1 MGAGLERAD
10 APAPSRA
17 GFSPVPWSAAAV
29 KDHERFM
36 AVALDEARRGL
47 GRTSPN
53 PPVGAV
59 VVKDGVV
66 LGAGHH
72 AIAGGPHAEAEALAA
87 AGDAA
92 RGADLYVTLEPCDH
106 LGRTPPCAPAV
117 VRAGISRVFIG
128 ALDPNPIVSGRGVR
142 RLRDSGLA
150 VETGILGGACE
161 SLIEGWSLFIRTGRP
176 WVVAK
181 VASTLDGRIAT
192 RTGDSRWITGEGARA
207 RVHRLRDE
215 VDAVIVG
222 RGTVI
227 ADDPALTSRI
237 PGGRDP
243 LRVLLDSRLSVPPSA
258 KVFAQDSAAKTIV
271 ACLASADPGK
281 AAALREAGAEI
292 LECEG
297 VDGRVALEPLLR
309 ALASRGV
316 AQVLVEGGAG
326 VFGAFLEA
334 GLVDRLLLHLGPKIF
349 GAGPSWTD
357 APAAAQVADA
367 LGVRIDGVELVDG
380 DVLVDARPLR

>member
-1 MGAGLERAD
+1 VSEA
-10 APAPSRA
+10 S
-17 GFSPVPWSAAAV
+17 V
-29 KDHERFM
+29 HEKYM
-36 AVALDEARRGL
+36 ALALAEARKGL

-53 PPVGAV
+53 PPVGSV

-66 LGAGHH
+66 VGVGHH
-72 AIAGGPHAEAEALAA
+72 AVAGGPHAEAVALDA

-92 RGADLYVTLEPCDH
+92 KGADLYVTLEPCDH

-117 VRAGISRVFIG
+117 VRAGIARVFVG
-128 ALDPNPIVSGRGVR
+128 AVDPNPIVSGRGVER
-142 RLRDSGLA
+142 MRGAGLH
-150 VETGILGGACE
+150 VETGVLRDECE
-161 SLIEGWSLFIRTGRP
+161 ALIEGWSLFIRTGRP

-192 RTGDSRWITGEGARA
+192 RAGDSRWITGDQARA
-207 RVHRLRDE
+207 RVHALRDQ

-227 ADDPALTSRI
+227 ADDPALTARV

-243 LRVLLDSRLSVPPSA
+243 LRVILDSRLSVPPTA
-258 KVFAQDSAAKTIV
+258 KVFAPASGARTIV
-271 ACLASADPGK
+271 ACLSGADEGR
-281 AAALREAGAEI
+281 AAALRDAGAEVWT
-292 LECEG
+292 CEG
-297 VDGRVALEPLLR
+297 EGGRIALGALLQR
-309 ALASRGV
+309 LAARGV
-316 AQVLVEGGAG
+316 VQLLVEGGAG

-334 GLVDRLLLHLGPKIF
+334 GLVDRLLLHYGPKIF

-357 APAAAQVADA
+357 APAAARVADA
-367 LGVRIDGVELVDG
+367 LRVRVQGVELVDG

>member
-1 MGAGLERAD
+1 VGPGR
-10 APAPSRA
+10 
-17 GFSPVPWSAAAV
+17 WSAAAV

-36 AVALDEARRGL
+36 ALALDEARRGL

-59 VVKDGVV
+59 VVKDGAV

-117 VRAGISRVFIG
+117 VRAGIARVFIG
-128 ALDPNPIVSGRGVR
+128 ATDPNPIVSGRGVR
-142 RLRDSGLA
+142 RLRDAGLD
-150 VETGILGGACE
+150 VETGVLGEACE
-161 SLIEGWSLFIRTGRP
+161 GLIEGWSLFIRTGRP

-192 RTGDSRWITGEGARA
+192 RIGDSRWITGEGARA

-227 ADDPALTSRI
+227 ADDPALTARI

-243 LRVLLDSRLSVPPSA
+243 LRVILDSRLSVPPTA
-258 KVFAQDSAAKTIV
+258 KVFAQESTARTIV
-271 ACLASADPGK
+271 ACLASADPRR

-297 VDGRVALEPLLR
+297 VDGRISLEPLLR

-334 GLVDRLLLHLGPKIF
+334 GLVDRLLLHFGPKVF
-349 GAGPSWTD
+349 GAGPTWTD
-357 APAAAQVADA
+357 APAAVRVADA
-367 LGVRIDGVELVDG
+367 VGVRIQGVELVDG
-380 DVLVDARPLR
+380 DLVVDARPLR